1 MSWKRL
7 LKYDSHKNRPL
18 VPQRKK
24 AITSERVEMF
34 ANAVADLLDNN
45 KPVIKL
51 GGEIFDINN
60 PQHLIRMARKGHLAY
75 RFDKRVGTG
84 FELNKPENMNLFM
97 IVMGQRGY
105 N

>member
-1 MSWKRL
+1 MSWKDI

-18 VPQRKK
+18 TPQKMK
-24 AITSERVEMF
+24 EITSHRVELF
-34 ANAVADLLDNN
+34 ANAVADRLDNN
-45 KPVIKL
+45 TTVIEL

-75 RFDKRVGTG
+75 AFDKRAGTG